1 MKLIPFY
8 GRSWESNSYLITD
21 GGLAILIDAGVAAKE
36 VLLHLEREN
45 AKLQY
50 ILLTHGHFDH
60 TVSVD
65 LLREQTDARLAVH
78 QADAEMLT
86 DAQKSAR
93 AVFFGTY
100 EVNKEADLLLTDTD
114 TLAFGDQ
121 TIRLIHTPGHSA
133 GSVCYQIENMLF
145 TGDTLFDG
153 SYGRF
158 DLYGGDARALVQSL
172 EKLKAQDPSLTI
184 YPGHGASAPLGE
196 ALTKLFGHL

>member
-93 AVFFGTY
+93 VVFFGTY

-184 YPGHGASAPLGE
+184 YPGHGGSALLGE